1 MVNLI
6 KSELI
11 KLRSTK
17 ALWWTS
23 GLILFFSLG
32 FALLNG
38 GMTGSLLTS
47 EEAKKDPELYMSV
60 AAGIGSDMGLSGFLS
75 FGMMIVMIQA
85 VMLVTTEYGA
95 NTSKTTLLATP
106 TRWQVP
112 IAKFLVYGVIASV
125 LAFISNVVGT
135 ILAKWSLGWNPV
147 SYTHLTLP
155 TKRIV

>member
-38 GMTGSLLTS
+38 GMTGSLLT
-47 EEAKKDPELYMSV
+47 
-60 AAGIGSDMGLSGFLS
+60 LSL
-75 FGMMIVMIQA
+75 IHI
-85 VMLVTTEYGA
+85 
-95 NTSKTTLLATP
+95 
-106 TRWQVP
+106 
-112 IAKFLVYGVIASV
+112 
-125 LAFISNVVGT
+125 
-135 ILAKWSLGWNPV
+135 
-147 SYTHLTLP
+147 
-155 TKRIV
+155 